1 MRVFTMAPDPTMGKK
16 SEETQLQKGVLVYES
31 KEYFS
36 ESSKV
41 SRWMQNAITNVF
53 SFITAHYFV
62 WSWPF
67 LGLFY
72 FLHRVS
78 LASVRYF
85 SIFASVFDCVLCL

>member
-1 MRVFTMAPDPTMGKK
+1 MAPDPTMGKK